1 METKTA
7 QALSLF
13 SSDDLAGALKIF
25 KTFRIGLT
33 ADERRILQIAQE
45 SLTGKESFY
54 QSLQLNTEAI
64 KQEAIQIIKQKYNL

>member
-1 METKTA
+1 MVTKTTK
-7 QALSLF
+7 ALELF
-13 SSDDLAGALKIF
+13 SSGDMAGALRIF

-64 KQEAIQIIKQKYNL
+64 KQEAIQIIKQKYSL

>member
-13 SSDDLAGALKIF
+13 SSGDFAGALKIF

-33 ADERRILQIAQE
+33 TEERRILQIAQE